1 MLAILGFIMG
11 VENWIVDDGWSSIGH
26 VRVQRERNNFPEE
39 FDPILL
45 GFLLSWRG
53 VGSIHLDEIVRD
65 L

>member
-1 MLAILGFIMG
+1 MG